1 MPRLLSAVT
10 NGTDARTGNGT
21 VPASLDG
28 LDRKGRKPFKW
39 IGPSF
44 AGLIGGNICT
54 TICSSGATRARIL
67 LRIDDLKT
75 ITIRDI
81 GNN

>member
-1 MPRLLSAVT
+1 MPRLPSAVT
-10 NGTDARTGNGT
+10 NGTDARTGNGM

-44 AGLIGGNICT
+44 AGLIGGNIC
-54 TICSSGATRARIL
+54 SSGATRARIL
-67 LRIDDLKT
+67 LWIDNLKT

>member
-28 LDRKGRKPFKW
+28 LHRKGRKPFKW

-44 AGLIGGNICT
+44 AGLIGGNI
-54 TICSSGATRARIL
+54 
-67 LRIDDLKT
+67 
-75 ITIRDI
+75 
-81 GNN
+81 

>member
-28 LDRKGRKPFKW
+28 LDKKGKGRKPFKW

-44 AGLIGGNICT
+44 AGLIGGNI
-54 TICSSGATRARIL
+54 
-67 LRIDDLKT
+67 
-75 ITIRDI
+75 
-81 GNN
+81 

>member
-21 VPASLDG
+21 VPGSLDG

-39 IGPSF
+39 VGPCF
-44 AGLIGGNICT
+44 AGLIGGN
-54 TICSSGATRARIL
+54 SRSLGATLVRIL
-67 LRIDDLKT
+67 LRINDLKP
-75 ITIRDI
+75 IVVRDI
-81 GNN
+81 SDN